1 MSITESEAQIH
12 RADISNQ
19 CPVDHS
25 AWSHQKTARV
35 VQLTNTPIERDD
47 NGVWHIHGFNE
58 ARTVLRGGSTK
69 QAGFGAEMMGS
80 MQSKMKPAIL
90 FMEGKDHHQQRKQT
104 ARFFT
109 PKTVS
114 SSYQQLMEKQ
124 VDQLIAKIERKKQ
137 VDLSELSLTLAVRV
151 ASEVVGLTRSYVPG
165 KTQRLDAFFKD
176 APDTSISSSSKLR
189 KLIKSVLPLWRTFSF
204 FWFDVKPSIKD
215 RRRTPKED
223 VISHLIAQNYTDME
237 ILTEC
242 LTFAA
247 AGMATTREFISVAA
261 WHFLE
266 QPALRSR
273 YLVASAE
280 ERSAMLEEIL
290 RLEPV
295 VGNLY
300 RRAIEEIHIQ
310 SGGQEVVIHEGDLI
324 NVDIHGANTDT
335 SVVGADALAIC
346 PAREL
351 TGDRVPTALMSFGDG
366 HHRCPGSYIAI
377 QESDI
382 FLRRLLAL
390 DGLHIIKQPHMTWN
404 DLVTGYELRDFTIAI
419 N

>member
-1 MSITESEAQIH
+1 MSITESEAQAH
-12 RADISNQ
+12 SADMSNR

-25 AWSHQKTARV
+25 SWSQQKTARIV
-35 VQLTNTPIERDD
+35 EPITTPIEQDAK
-47 NGVWHIHGFNE
+47 GVWHVHSFE
-58 ARTVLRGGSTK
+58 AARTILRGGSTK

-80 MQSKMKPAIL
+80 MEYKMKPPIL
-90 FMEGKDHHQQRKQT
+90 YMEGKDHQQQRKQT

-114 SSYQQLMEKQ
+114 SSYQQMMEKQ
-124 VDQLIAKIERKKQ
+124 VDQLIARIKREKQ

-151 ASEVVGLTRSYVPG
+151 ASEVVGLTRSYLPG
-165 KTQRLDAFFKD
+165 KTQRLDAFFE
-176 APDTSISSSSKLR
+176 DTPRTSTSSKSKLL
-189 KLIKSVLPLWRTFSF
+189 KLIGSILPLWRTFSF
-204 FWFDVKPSIKD
+204 FWLDVKPAIKD
-215 RRRTPKED
+215 RRRAPRED

-247 AGMATTREFISVAA
+247 AGMATTREFISVAT

-266 QPALRSR
+266 QPELRSR
-273 YLVASAE
+273 YLAASAV
-280 ERSAMLEEIL
+280 ERSTMLEEIL

-300 RRAIEEIHIQ
+300 RRATEEIHIQ
-310 SGGQEVVIHEGDLI
+310 TSDKEVIIPAGDLI
-324 NVDIHGANTDT
+324 NIDIHGANTDET
-335 SVVGADALAIC
+335 IVGAEPLAIC

-351 TGDRVPTALMSFGDG
+351 KGDRVPHALMSFGDG

-377 QESDI
+377 QETDI
-382 FLRRLLAL
+382 FLQRLLAL
-390 DGLHIIKQPHMTWN
+390 DSLHIKKLPHLSWN
-404 DLVTGYELRDFTIAI
+404 ELVTGYELRDFVIAI

>member
-1 MSITESEAQIH
+1 MAITESEAQVH
-12 RADISNQ
+12 NADISGR

-25 AWSHQKTARV
+25 AWSRQKTIRGEEAI
-35 VQLTNTPIERDD
+35 TNPVEQDA
-47 NGVWHIHGFNE
+47 NGVWHIHGFDA
-58 ARTVLRGGSTK
+58 ARAVLRGGSTK
-69 QAGFGAEMMGS
+69 QAGFGAEMMRG
-80 MQSKMKPAIL
+80 MERKMKPPIL
-90 FMEGKDHHQQRKQT
+90 YMEGKDHQQQRKQT

-124 VDQLIAKIERKKQ
+124 VDQLIAKIEREKQ
-137 VDLSELSLTLAVRV
+137 VDLSKLSLTLAVRV
-151 ASEVVGLTRSYVPG
+151 ASEVVGLTRSYLPG
-165 KTQRLDAFFKD
+165 KARRLETFFD
-176 APDTSISSSSKLR
+176 DTPHTSATSKSKLR
-189 KLIKSVLPLWRTFSF
+189 KIIGSMLPLWRTFSF
-204 FWFDVKPSIKD
+204 FWLDVKPAIKD
-215 RRRTPKED
+215 RRRAPRED

-247 AGMATTREFISVAA
+247 AGMATTREFISVAT

-266 QPALRSR
+266 QPELRTR
-273 YLVASAE
+273 YLIASTE

-300 RRAIEEIHIQ
+300 RRATEEIHIQ
-310 SGGQEVVIHEGDLI
+310 SAGKEVVISAGDLI
-324 NVDIHGANTDT
+324 DIDIHGANTDE
-335 SVVGADALAIC
+335 SIVGAEPLAIC

-351 TGDRVPTALMSFGDG
+351 KGDRVPHALMSFGDG

-377 QESDI
+377 QETDI
-382 FLRRLLAL
+382 FLKRLLAL
-390 DGLHIIKQPHMTWN
+390 DGLHIKKLPDLSWN
-404 DLVTGYELRDFTIAI
+404 ELVTGYELRDFVVTI